1 MSGKISKNSMSI
13 FTMSM
18 LTVAAVLS
26 LRNLPS
32 QAEYGYS
39 VIFYLVAASICF
51 FIPSALV
58 SAELASAWPEDG
70 GVYLWSRRHSVPS
83 GASWRSSCSGS
94 KTCRGFR
101 RC

>member
-1 MSGKISKNSMSI
+1 MSVNVKRPSMSI

-39 VIFYLVAASICF
+39 VIFYMVASSICF

-58 SAELASAWPEDG
+58 SAAEVMIDFA
-70 GVYLWSRRHSVPS
+70 
-83 GASWRSSCSGS
+83 
-94 KTCRGFR
+94 
-101 RC
+101 